1 MNCSYFIYI
10 NDFLCNQQDSNMR
23 FVISYRLSTSSNF
36 IETKLQSV
44 IEFPY
49 CDEDED
55 PSIEFQV
62 MIIHAN
68 SERNGSAKMR
78 MDDLQLTFEKSK
90 SIFSLLCSAGGDF
103 DGETTSES
111 LDLKFLLVVEVK
123 ALVLTPRASRSDEE
137 VH

>member
-1 MNCSYFIYI
+1 
-10 NDFLCNQQDSNMR
+10 
-23 FVISYRLSTSSNF
+23 
-36 IETKLQSV
+36 
-44 IEFPY
+44 
-49 CDEDED
+49 
-55 PSIEFQV
+55 